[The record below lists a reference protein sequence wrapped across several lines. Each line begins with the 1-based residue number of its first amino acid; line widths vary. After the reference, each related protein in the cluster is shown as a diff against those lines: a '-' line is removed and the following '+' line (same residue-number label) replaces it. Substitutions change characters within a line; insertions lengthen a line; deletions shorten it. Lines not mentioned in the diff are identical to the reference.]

1 VRENKLKELRN
12 IEKLRMTV
20 LKTKFNQQDHALEK
34 LRENWKDDIEE
45 RKEIQM
51 LKKIDQE
58 ENLLRTRNFYVII
71 RVSNIC
77 GIGTI

>member
-1 VRENKLKELRN
+1 MRENKLKELRN

-20 LKTKFNQQDHALEK
+20 LKTKFTHQDQALEK

-45 RKEIQM
+45 RREIQL

-58 ENLLRTRNFYVII
+58 ENLLRTRNFYVKILLF
-71 RVSNIC
+71 
-77 GIGTI
+77 

>member
-1 VRENKLKELRN
+1 
-12 IEKLRMTV
+12 MAV

-71 RVSNIC
+71 RVNNIC
-77 GIGTI
+77 GIGTIQIEVDRKNQN

>member
-1 VRENKLKELRN
+1 
-12 IEKLRMTV
+12 MTV
-20 LKTKFNQQDHALEK
+20 LKTKFNQKDHALEK

-71 RVSNIC
+71 RVNNIC
-77 GIGTI
+77 GIGTIQIEVDRKNQN

>member
-12 IEKLRMTV
+12 IEKSRMTV

-45 RKEIQM
+45 RKEI
-51 LKKIDQE
+51 
-58 ENLLRTRNFYVII
+58 
-71 RVSNIC
+71 
-77 GIGTI
+77 

>member
-1 VRENKLKELRN
+1 
-12 IEKLRMTV
+12 MTV
-20 LKTKFNQQDHALEK
+20 LKTKFNQQDHTLEK
-34 LRENWKDDIEE
+34 LRENLKEKIDD
-45 RKEIQM
+45 RNEIQM

-58 ENLLRTRNFYVII
+58 ENLLRTRNFYVIN